1 MNLKESNLG
10 QYNTSVSISSGLSLS
25 VKNIIK
31 ELIRNDIQQGD
42 GFTEFSEVK

>member
-1 MNLKESNLG
+1 MNLKENNLG
-10 QYNTSVSISSGLSLS
+10 HRNISVLISSGLFLS

-31 ELIRNDIQQGD
+31 ELFRNEIQQGD